1 MLKKYL
7 FIIVCVCFI
16 FTGCLPGKSKN
27 SQAVSDN
34 DVKTQEK
41 VSVTDSNNHKVTV
54 KKAPDKVV
62 ALTSSYA
69 ELWLLAGGKLKGVSN
84 DAVDERN
91 IGITKSDVEIVGT
104 SMKVNPEKVLALH
117 PDLVILSKNVPSN
130 MKMTD
135 MLDKAAIPYYICK
148 VDTLDD
154 YLLTLK
160 NFVSITEKENNYK
173 ENGEK
178 AKEQIGSLLKMLPDS
193 SKTPPS
199 ALVLRA
205 FSSGVN
211 VLSTDNTAC
220 NILNDIGALNIAK
233 NNSSLL
239 KDLSIEAIIKEN
251 PDYIFV
257 VTMGSNK
264 EAANASLKKS
274 LSSNPAWN
282 NLKAV
287 QNNNVYIL
295 PKELFEYK
303 PNNRWGESY
312 EYLLKIIYPK
322 IYKTK

>member
-1 MLKKYL
+1 MLKKYF
-7 FIIVCVCFI
+7 FIIVCICFI
-16 FTGCLPGKSKN
+16 FTGCLPVKSQK

-34 DVKTQEK
+34 NVKTQEE
-41 VSVTDSNNHKVTV
+41 VSVTDSNKHKVTV
-54 KKAPDKVV
+54 KKASDKVV
-62 ALTSSYA
+62 ALTSSFA

-104 SMKVNPEKVLALH
+104 SMKPNSEKILALH
-117 PDLVILSKNVPSN
+117 PDLVILSKDMPDD

-148 VDTLDD
+148 VETLDD
-154 YLLTLK
+154 YLSTLK
-160 NFVSITEKENNYK
+160 NFVAITGKENNYK

-178 AKEQIGSLLKMLPDS
+178 IKEQVTKLLQQLPNS
-193 SKTPPS
+193 NKTAPS

-211 VLSTDNTAC
+211 VLSNDNTVC
-220 NILNDIGALNIAK
+220 NILNDIGVINIAK
-233 NNSSLL
+233 SNASLL
-239 KDLSIEAIIKEN
+239 KELSVEAIIKEN

-264 EAANASLKKS
+264 EAAIASLKKS

-287 QNNNVYIL
+287 KNNNVYIL

-303 PNNRWGESY
+303 PNSRWGESY
-312 EYLLKIIYPK
+312 EYLLKIIYPEV
-322 IYKTK
+322 YKAK